1 MLINC
6 EGKEVISDFIF
17 SYWRVVEMRVV
28 YKIVKVLFVYVGFRI
43 TLVRVPCENMGLP
56 YDSIVDVKRERL
68 SDAVFPHSYYAW
80 KGS

>member
-1 MLINC
+1 
-6 EGKEVISDFIF
+6 
-17 SYWRVVEMRVV
+17 MRVV

-68 SDAVFPHSYYAW
+68 SDAVFPHSYYA
-80 KGS
+80 